1 MMFLSRKSLLAL
13 EAVIDVAIHARP
25 DPVQA
30 REITKR
36 QGVPLRYLEQ
46 VMQALVRAN
55 ILRGVRG
62 PRGGY
67 RLARERRR
75 ITVLDIITVI
85 ETFEAQENGAPSQSP
100 ISQQVIEPLCARLQA
115 AIEKEAATMT
125 IADVCATAEAA
136 MAADTDQPKDTNTD
150 FTI

>member
-1 MMFLSRKSLLAL
+1 MMSLSRKSLLAL

-85 ETFEAQENGAPSQSP
+85 EAFEAQENGAPSQSP
-100 ISQQVIEPLCARLQA
+100 ISQQVIEPLRARLQA
-115 AIEKEAATMT
+115 AI
-125 IADVCATAEAA
+125 
-136 MAADTDQPKDTNTD
+136 
-150 FTI
+150 